1 MLTER
6 EVNAADHVAVIN
18 QAAAQLWPPGENP
31 IGQRIR
37 LSELEKPG
45 SQDVLTPANPSPYV
59 TVVGVIGNTRNDDL
73 RTESQPAVLI
83 PYTLRAPPGRTL
95 AFRSQGDPLMLINS
109 LREHVR
115 ELDSEQPLTAP
126 TTLEEIVGFRTA
138 QPRFTMVLFSLFA
151 MLGLALALAG
161 IYSVLSYL
169 VAMRTREIGVR
180 MALGAQR
187 SDILRLILKSGV
199 KLVGAGLIIGILAS
213 FATTRLLGSK
223 LNLFQVTAGDPTS
236 FLSVV
241 LLIIVVA
248 AAAYLIPARRA
259 TKIDPMV
266 ALRYD

>member
-1 MLTER
+1 
-6 EVNAADHVAVIN
+6 
-18 QAAAQLWPPGENP
+18 
-31 IGQRIR
+31 
-37 LSELEKPG
+37 
-45 SQDVLTPANPSPYV
+45 
-59 TVVGVIGNTRNDDL
+59 
-73 RTESQPAVLI
+73 
-83 PYTLRAPPGRTL
+83 
-95 AFRSQGDPLMLINS
+95 
-109 LREHVR
+109 
-115 ELDSEQPLTAP
+115 
-126 TTLEEIVGFRTA
+126 
-138 QPRFTMVLFSLFA
+138 MVLFSLFA

-248 AAAYLIPARRA
+248 AAACLIPARRA